1 MIIES
6 RGNGDD
12 EIVVIAFEGTGI
24 KRLAANMVELKVL
37 KG

>member
-6 RGNGDD
+6 KGSGDD
-12 EIVVIAFEGTGI
+12 EIVVIAFEGIGV